1 MAEEIPAKL
10 GQAYPSYVPA
20 VGGNGGVDS
29 GVPVEDCV
37 LARSE

>member
-1 MAEEIPAKL
+1 MAEEIPADF

-20 VGGNGGVDS
+20 MGGDGGVDS
-29 GVPVEDCV
+29 VVLVEDCV